1 MKFICI
7 FRFIE
12 SSGVKILEQ
21 NLYRNFVAHLSSLE
35 KMEIIGAGSLLRYYI
50 LLYLNQV
57 HSFSKLDIYSLHSK
71 VQKMYTLFKWPK
83 RAGISWEDVKTFYP
97 IICVNLEKVD
107 TLWLIFVSSKLIII
121 CPNSQAKQT
130 FSSLITMK
138 YLHL

>member
-35 KMEIIGAGSLLRYYI
+35 KMEIIGGGSLLRYYT

-57 HSFSKLDIYSLHSK
+57 HSFSKLDIYSLHYK
-71 VQKMYTLFKWPK
+71 VQKMNTLFKWFK
-83 RAGISWEDVKTFYP
+83 RAGILWKDVKTFYP
-97 IICVNLEKVD
+97 IICVKLKKVD
-107 TLWLIFVSSKLIII
+107 TLWFIFVSSKLIII
-121 CPNSQAKQT
+121 CPNSCVGHTVQT
-130 FSSLITMK
+130 F
-138 YLHL
+138 